1 MLLWIIQISIISVI
15 FIFLVHNLIGFFK
28 STLTV
33 PKIKDLVTTPNQKY
47 ENMFN
52 VMSSSKSNTFDKEDD
67 PTNFDIVS
75 PTTTTNMKDELKN
88 FLKQQMNKSSSVP
101 TSISTTDIS
110 FLDSMNVAPGISS
123 FSSSSSQGNYSN
135 Y

>member
-52 VMSSSKSNTFDKEDD
+52 VMSSSKSNTFDQEDD
-67 PTNFDIVS
+67 PTNFGIES
-75 PTTTTNMKDELKN
+75 TTTPTNMKDELKN
-88 FLKQQMNKSSSVP
+88 FLKQQMNTPS
-101 TSISTTDIS
+101 STTDIS
-110 FLDSMNVAPGISS
+110 FLDSMNIAPGISS
-123 FSSSSSQGNYSN
+123 FSSSSTSSQGNYSN

>member
-1 MLLWIIQISIISVI
+1 MLLWIIQISTISVI
-15 FIFLVHNLIGFFK
+15 FIFLVHNLIGFFT

-52 VMSSSKSNTFDKEDD
+52 VISESKSNTFDYEEPIKEKQID
-67 PTNFDIVS
+67 TS
-75 PTTTTNMKDELKN
+75 TNMKDELKN
-88 FLKQQMNKSSSVP
+88 FLKQQMN
-101 TSISTTDIS
+101 TNTSTTDIS
-110 FLDSMNVAPGISS
+110 VLDNMNIDA
-123 FSSSSSQGNYSN
+123 FSSSSLASQGNYSN

>member
-1 MLLWIIQISIISVI
+1 
-15 FIFLVHNLIGFFK
+15 
-28 STLTV
+28 LTV

-52 VMSSSKSNTFDKEDD
+52 VMSSKLNTFDQEDD
-67 PTNFDIVS
+67 PTNFGIES
-75 PTTTTNMKDELKN
+75 TTTTTNMKDELKN
-88 FLKQQMNKSSSVP
+88 FLKQQMNTPS
-101 TSISTTDIS
+101 STTDIS

-123 FSSSSSQGNYSN
+123 FSSSSASSQGNYSN

>member
-1 MLLWIIQISIISVI
+1 M
-15 FIFLVHNLIGFFK
+15 VHNLIGFFK

-52 VMSSSKSNTFDKEDD
+52 VMSSKSNTLDQEDD
-67 PTNFDIVS
+67 VYYGGDGETSSTNKNAN
-75 PTTTTNMKDELKN
+75 TNKNMKDELKN
-88 FLKQQMNKSSSVP
+88 FLKQQMNST
-101 TSISTTDIS
+101 TSQPSTTDIS
-110 FLDSMNVAPGISS
+110 FLDGINSGIGS
-123 FSSSSSQGNYSN
+123 FSPLQGNYSN

>member
-1 MLLWIIQISIISVI
+1 MFLWILQISIISVI

-52 VMSSSKSNTFDKEDD
+52 VMSSKSNTLDQEDD
-67 PTNFDIVS
+67 VYYGGDGETSSTNKNAN
-75 PTTTTNMKDELKN
+75 TNKNMKDELKN
-88 FLKQQMNKSSSVP
+88 FLKQQMNST
-101 TSISTTDIS
+101 TSQPSTTDIS
-110 FLDSMNVAPGISS
+110 FLDGINSGIGS
-123 FSSSSSQGNYSN
+123 FSPLQGNYSN

>member
-28 STLTV
+28 STLTI

-52 VMSSSKSNTFDKEDD
+52 VMSSSKSNTFDQEDD
-67 PTNFDIVS
+67 PTNFGAESTIK
-75 PTTTTNMKDELKN
+75 PTTTNMKDELKN
-88 FLKQQMNKSSSVP
+88 FLKQQMNTPS
-101 TSISTTDIS
+101 STTDIS

-123 FSSSSSQGNYSN
+123 FSSASSQGNYSN

>member
-52 VMSSSKSNTFDKEDD
+52 VMSSSKSNTFDTEEDA
-67 PTNFDIVS
+67 NFGIES
-75 PTTTTNMKDELKN
+75 TTTTTNMKDELKN
-88 FLKQQMNKSSSVP
+88 FLKQQMNTPS
-101 TSISTTDIS
+101 STTDIS
-110 FLDSMNVAPGISS
+110 SLDSMNVAPGISS
-123 FSSSSSQGNYSN
+123 FSSASSQGNYSN

>member
-52 VMSSSKSNTFDKEDD
+52 VMSSKLNTFDQEDD
-67 PTNFDIVS
+67 PTNFGIES
-75 PTTTTNMKDELKN
+75 TTTTTNMKDELKN
-88 FLKQQMNKSSSVP
+88 FLKQQMNTPS
-101 TSISTTDIS
+101 STTDIS

-123 FSSSSSQGNYSN
+123 FSSSSASSQGNYSN

>member
-1 MLLWIIQISIISVI
+1 MLLWIIQISTISVI
-15 FIFLVHNLIGFFK
+15 FIFLVHNLIGFFT

-52 VMSSSKSNTFDKEDD
+52 VISESKSNTFNQEEEQQT
-67 PTNFDIVS
+67 P
-75 PTTTTNMKDELKN
+75 TNMKDELKN
-88 FLKQQMNKSSSVP
+88 FLKQQMN
-101 TSISTTDIS
+101 TNTSTTDIS
-110 FLDSMNVAPGISS
+110 VLDNMNIDA
-123 FSSSSSQGNYSN
+123 FSSSSLASQGNYSN

>member
-15 FIFLVHNLIGFFK
+15 FIFLVHNLIGFFT

-33 PKIKDLVTTPNQKY
+33 PKIKDLVTTPTQKY

-52 VMSSSKSNTFDKEDD
+52 IMSASKSNTFDYEEPIKEKQID
-67 PTNFDIVS
+67 TS
-75 PTTTTNMKDELKN
+75 TNMKDELKN
-88 FLKQQMNKSSSVP
+88 FLKQQMN
-101 TSISTTDIS
+101 TNTSTTDIS
-110 FLDSMNVAPGISS
+110 FLDNMNIDS
-123 FSSSSSQGNYSN
+123 FSSSQGNYSN

>member
-28 STLTV
+28 STLTI

-47 ENMFN
+47 EDMFN
-52 VMSSSKSNTFDKEDD
+52 VMSTSKLNTFDQGQDQDESVEESLS
-67 PTNFDIVS
+67 I
-75 PTTTTNMKDELKN
+75 NMKDELKN
-88 FLKQQMNKSSSVP
+88 FLKQQMNSPIST
-101 TSISTTDIS
+101 TSTALSTTDIS
-110 FLDSMNVAPGISS
+110 FLDTMNIDS
-123 FSSSSSQGNYSN
+123 FSSSQGNYSN